1 MEREITQE
9 DLIIP
14 TDADILRIVLE
25 LPELLNN
32 NYVKRRYNNIINILN
47 SLDRES
53 NNTN

>member
-25 LPELLNN
+25 TIQNN
-32 NYVKRRYNNIINILN
+32 LEVLGM
-47 SLDRES
+47 
-53 NNTN
+53 